1 MASLEALRQ
10 ERLKKLEILQA
21 AGKEV
26 YPAVAN
32 LTHTLGQVKS
42 RFTALEKAG
51 KALKLGGRVMALRG
65 QGALIFIDFEDGFG
79 RLQALLKKGEMANE
93 DLELF
98 AQTVDVGDFVAITG
112 TLFTSKRGEKTILA
126 SGWQML
132 GKSLRPLPDKWDG
145 LKDTEERFRRRYVD
159 SLMNEEVKKR
169 FELRSKL
176 ITELRALLDKDGFME
191 VETPILQPTPGG
203 ATAVPFV
210 THHAALDLDLYLRI
224 APELYLKEML
234 IGGFP
239 MVYELGR
246 SFRNEGIDV
255 SHNPEFTTIEA
266 YAAYS
271 SPDEEMKRVEAIF
284 KKLAAK
290 VLKKKTFAYQG
301 ELIDFGKKFARV
313 AFYDLLK
320 RYAMIANPEVASNEE
335 LKLKASQLGVKI
347 DPQSGREKILDGI
360 YKKVC
365 RPKLIQ
371 PTFIVDY
378 PAVFTPLA
386 KRQKDNPDI
395 IDMFQ
400 LVVGGLE
407 LVKGFAELND
417 PIDQR
422 KRFEEQEKRREAGDD
437 EAQIKDESFLEALE
451 YGLPPT
457 TGWGL
462 GIDRLVMLLTDTHNI
477 REVIYFPTLRPKE

>member
-21 AGKEV
+21 AGKEI
-26 YPAVAN
+26 YPADAE
-32 LTHTLGQVKS
+32 LTHSLSQVKS
-42 RFTALEKAG
+42 RFITLEKTG
-51 KALKLGGRVMALRG
+51 KSLTVGGRVLAVRG
-65 QGALIFIDFEDGFG
+65 QGALVFVDLDDGTG
-79 RLQALLKKGEMANE
+79 RLQALLKKGELDHQ

-98 AQTVDVGDFVAITG
+98 AKTVDVGDFVSVTG
-112 TLFTSKRGEKTILA
+112 TLFVSKRGEKTILA
-126 SGWQML
+126 EGWRML

-255 SHNPEFTTIEA
+255 THNPEFTTIEA

-284 KKLAAK
+284 KKLVAK
-290 VLKKKTFAYQG
+290 VLKKKVFAYQQ
-301 ELIDFGKKFARV
+301 EKIDFGKKFARV

-320 RYAMIANPEVASNEE
+320 RYAMITNPETIGDEE
-335 LKLKASQLGVKI
+335 LKLKASQLGVKVEKGM
-347 DPQSGREKILDGI
+347 GREKIFDGI
-360 YKKVC
+360 YKKTC

-371 PTFIVDY
+371 PVFITNY
-378 PAVFTPLA
+378 PAAFTPLA

-395 IDMFQ
+395 IGMFQ

-407 LVKGFAELND
+407 LVKGFNELND
-417 PIDQR
+417 PLDQR
-422 KRFEEQEKRREAGDD
+422 ERFEEQEKKRQAGDD
-437 EAQIKDESFLEALE
+437 EAQVKDESFLEAME

-462 GIDRLVMLLTDTHNI
+462 GIDRLAMLLTNTHNI
-477 REVIYFPTLRPKE
+477 REVIYFPTLRPRE

>member
-10 ERLKKLEILQA
+10 ERLKKLEILQT

-26 YPAVAN
+26 YPAAAD

-42 RFTALEKAG
+42 RFATLKKAG
-51 KALKLGGRVMALRG
+51 KALKLGGRVLARRG
-65 QGALIFIDFEDGFG
+65 QGALIFIDFDDGFG

-112 TLFTSKRGEKTILA
+112 KLFVSKRGEKTILA
-126 SGWQML
+126 SSWQML

-224 APELYLKEML
+224 APELYLKEVL

-246 SFRNEGIDV
+246 SFRNEGIDA

-271 SPDEEMKRVEAIF
+271 SPDKEMKRVEAIF

-290 VLKKKTFAYQG
+290 VLKKKNFAYQG

-313 AFYDLLK
+313 TFYDLLK
-320 RYAMIANPEVASNEE
+320 RYAMIANPEVASDEG
-335 LKLKASQLGVKI
+335 LKLKASQLGVKV
-347 DPQSGREKILDGI
+347 DKGMGREKILDGI

-371 PTFIVDY
+371 PTFIIDY
-378 PAVFTPLA
+378 PATFTPLA

-422 KRFEEQEKRREAGDD
+422 ARFEEQEKRREAGDD
-437 EAQIKDESFLEALE
+437 EAQIKDESFLEAME

-457 TGWGL
+457 TGWGI
-462 GIDRLVMLLTDTHNI
+462 GIDRLVMLLSDTHNI